1 MCNWSAAKKTWCC
14 NTSCFCNETCCCT
27 PRCLSQ
33 CCRSS
38 VFTHSVLVIVSSDKC
53 STHQRYKY
61 DMPNAQLMNFQN
73 ISSLELFY
81 SSLACTSTH
90 EQYKYEMIN
99 VQVINDTNTTCQ
111 LINDKNTT
119 CQMPN
124 SWTSKIFH
132 RSNSFIRHLPAQV
145 LMNNTKDKCPT
156 HQRYKYDMPNA
167 QLMNVSNAQLM
178 NSFSRHWLAQSDVIS
193 TGNGSM

>member
-1 MCNWSAAKKTWCC
+1 MPNSSTIQIRHAKCPTHELPTHFIARALLFVIGLHKYSWTIQIR
-14 NTSCFCNETCCCT
+14 NE
-27 PRCLSQ
+27 
-33 CCRSS
+33 
-38 VFTHSVLVIVSSDKC
+38 KC
-53 STHQRYKY
+53 PSRQRYKY
-61 DMPNAQLMNFQN
+61 DMPNA
-73 ISSLELFY
+73 
-81 SSLACTSTH
+81 
-90 EQYKYEMIN
+90 
-99 VQVINDTNTTCQ
+99 Q

-132 RSNSFIRHLPAQV
+132 RSNSFIRHWPAQV

-178 NSFSRHWLAQSDVIS
+178 NSFSRHWLAQMDVIS